1 MITLVTGVE
10 LLPEIQK
17 MCSRDED
24 IYFAVSYWS
33 GGAAER
39 IKGFTKGQLH
49 VVLDIHSGGTNPRD
63 LRVLMEWLGDRVK
76 IHPDLH
82 AKVYASETLALLGS
96 ANATSPG
103 LQMRETGRVE
113 AVLRIES
120 PDAKEVFEFAK
131 QQYEAGRP
139 ATKEDLDTCER
150 LFSRVPVS
158 QAEAGPVRR
167 LGLVDALYEQPE
179 LYARLPLIVTD
190 EEVIDKDRNE
200 GWKQSERDLAGFGWT
215 RKFSPDLWDDFK
227 FDMDERYQQRTSL
240 ALHVGETGEV
250 FAGLVRPI
258 MGKPRGWTF
267 ARRVDWSEVL
277 GLKYT
282 GCEAKRLVTG
292 QNEVRQNRL
301 NRIRDAIGR
310 LATPDPQYREVD
322 DLINLLR
329 ATEEVLIS

>member
-1 MITLVTGVE
+1 MPLLTGVE
-10 LLPEIQK
+10 ILHEIEA

-33 GGAAER
+33 GGVAER
-39 IKGFTKGQLH
+39 IKGFTTGKLH
-49 VVLDIHSGGTNPRD
+49 VVLDIQSGGTSPHD
-63 LRVLMEWLGDRVK
+63 LKVLMEWLGDRVK

-82 AKVYASETLALLGS
+82 AKVYASEKLALLGS

-113 AVLRIES
+113 AVLKIES
-120 PDAKEVFEFAK
+120 PDAREIFEFAK
-131 QQYEAGRP
+131 RQYRAGRS
-139 ATKEDLDTCER
+139 ATAEDVEVCKS
-150 LFSRVPVS
+150 LFGRVPAS
-158 QAEAGPVRR
+158 QTEAGPVRR
-167 LGLVDALYEQPE
+167 LGLVDALYEQPD
-179 LYARLPLIVTD
+179 LYRRIPLIVTD
-190 EEVIDKDRNE
+190 EEVEDKERNE
-200 GWKQSERDLAGFGWT
+200 AWEGSEADLLEFEWT
-215 RKFSPDLWDDFK
+215 QRFDPDLWDNFR
-227 FDMDERYQQRTSL
+227 FDMDQRYQQRTSL
-240 ALHVGETGEV
+240 ALHVGERGEV

-277 GLKYT
+277 GLNYT
-282 GCEAKRLVTG
+282 GCAAKRLVAG

-301 NRIRDAIGR
+301 NRIRDAIRR

-329 ATEEVLIS
+329 VSK